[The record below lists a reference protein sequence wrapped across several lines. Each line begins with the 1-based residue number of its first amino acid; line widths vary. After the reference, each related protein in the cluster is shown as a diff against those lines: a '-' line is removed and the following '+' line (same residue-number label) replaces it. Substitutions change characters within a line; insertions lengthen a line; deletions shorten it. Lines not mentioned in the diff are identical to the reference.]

1 MKHILIIASYGP
13 SLINFRLNLIK
24 ELISKGYKVSVASPK
39 DKFSDNLQKELKDLG
54 VHINIF
60 SLSSVGLNFFKD
72 FKTILEIFRIIQK
85 SKPNIIISYT
95 AKPVIYTGLVL
106 KYFKKIS
113 YFPMI
118 TGLGYAFIHKELIKH
133 KIIKYFITKLYQISL
148 KNSSKIIFQN
158 KDDQSLFSELKI
170 IFQNKD
176 DKDLCKKLKIIKK
189 NNLTKIVNG
198 TGVDL
203 NVYPFSNLPSEPIF
217 LMISRLL
224 VDKGVREY
232 VEAAKIVRSRF
243 SNARF
248 QLAGSLDEN
257 PSGIMVKELQSWIN
271 EGDIE
276 YLGEIKSVQSIL
288 RLCKYY
294 VLPSYREGTPRSTL
308 EALSTGRPIIT
319 TDVPGCRE
327 TVVHDK
333 NGLLIPAR
341 DTSALANAMIRLL
354 EEKEEVIQKMGKESF
369 RIAKSKFEI
378 NKVNDNLFNI
388 MGL

>member
-24 ELISKGYKVSVASPK
+24 KLISNGYKVSVASPK
-39 DKFSDNLQKELKDLG
+39 DRFSDNLQKELKDLG
-54 VHINIF
+54 VNINIF
-60 SLSSVGLNFFKD
+60 SLSSVSLNFFKD
-72 FKTILEIFRIIQK
+72 FKTILKIFRIIQK

-106 KYFKKIS
+106 KFFKKIS
-113 YFPMI
+113 YIPMI
-118 TGLGYAFIHKELIKH
+118 TGLGYAFIHKESIKH
-133 KIIKYFITKLYQISL
+133 KIVKYIITKLYQISL

-158 KDDQSLFSELKI
+158 KDDQSLFAELKI
-170 IFQNKD
+170 IKDQN
-176 DKDLCKKLKIIKK
+176 ISYV
-189 NNLTKIVNG
+189 VNG
-198 TGVDL
+198 SGVDL
-203 NVYPFSNLPSEPIF
+203 NTYPLSDLPSKPVF

-232 VEAAKIVRSRF
+232 VEAAKVVRSRF

-257 PSGIMVKELQSWIN
+257 PSGIMTKELQSWIN
-271 EGDIE
+271 EGYIE

-294 VLPSYREGTPRSTL
+294 VLPSYREGSPRSTL

-327 TVVHDK
+327 TVVHEK

-341 DTSALANAMIRLL
+341 DIASLTNAMIRLL
-354 EEKEEVIQKMGKESF
+354 EEKEEVIQNMAKESF
-369 RIAKSKFEI
+369 LIAKNKFEI
-378 NKVNDNLFNI
+378 NKVNDSLFNI

>member
-24 ELISKGYKVSVASPK
+24 KLISNGYKVSVASPK
-39 DKFSDNLQKELKDLG
+39 DRFSDNLQKELKDLG
-54 VHINIF
+54 VNINIF
-60 SLSSVGLNFFKD
+60 SLSSVSLNFFKD
-72 FKTILEIFRIIQK
+72 FKTILKIFRIIQK

-113 YFPMI
+113 YIPMI
-118 TGLGYAFIHKELIKH
+118 TGLGYAFIHKESIKH
-133 KIIKYFITKLYQISL
+133 KIVKYIITKLYQISL

-158 KDDQSLFSELKI
+158 KDDQSLFAELKI
-170 IFQNKD
+170 IKDQN
-176 DKDLCKKLKIIKK
+176 ISYV
-189 NNLTKIVNG
+189 VNG
-198 TGVDL
+198 SGVDL
-203 NVYPFSNLPSEPIF
+203 NTYPLSDLPSKPVF

-232 VEAAKIVRSRF
+232 VEAAKVVRSRF

-257 PSGIMVKELQSWIN
+257 PSGIMAKELQSWIN
-271 EGDIE
+271 EGYIE

-327 TVVHDK
+327 TVVHEK

-341 DTSALANAMIRLL
+341 DIASLTNAMIRLL
-354 EEKEEVIQKMGKESF
+354 EEKEGVIQNMAKESF
-369 RIAKSKFEI
+369 LIAKNKFEI
-378 NKVNDNLFNI
+378 NKVNDSLFNI

>member
-1 MKHILIIASYGP
+1 MDYINVSGMEGYKKILKHILIIASYGP

-24 ELISKGYKVSVASPK
+24 KLISKGYKVSVASPK
-39 DKFSDNLQKELKDLG
+39 DRFSDNLQKELKDLG
-54 VHINIF
+54 VNINIF
-60 SLSSVGLNFFKD
+60 SLSSVSLNFFKD
-72 FKTILEIFRIIQK
+72 YKTILEIFRIIK
-85 SKPNIIISYT
+85 ISKPNIVISYT

-133 KIIKYFITKLYQISL
+133 KIVKYIITKLYQISL

-158 KDDQSLFSELKI
+158 KDDQSLFLELKI
-170 IFQNKD
+170 IKDQNTS
-176 DKDLCKKLKIIKK
+176 
-189 NNLTKIVNG
+189 NVVNG
-198 TGVDL
+198 SGVDL
-203 NVYPFSNLPSEPIF
+203 NTYPLSDLPSKPVF

-224 VDKGVREY
+224 VDKGVREF

-257 PSGIMVKELQSWIN
+257 PSSITAKELQSWIN
-271 EGDIE
+271 EKHIE
-276 YLGEIKSVQSIL
+276 YLGEIKSVQPIL

-294 VLPSYREGTPRSTL
+294 VLPSYREGIPRSTL

-327 TVVHDK
+327 TVVHEK

-341 DTSALANAMIRLL
+341 DIASLTNAMIRLL
-354 EEKEEVIQKMGKESF
+354 EEKEEVIQNMGKESF
-369 RIAKSKFEI
+369 LIAKNKFEV
-378 NKVNDNLFNI
+378 NKVNDSLFNI
-388 MGL
+388 MRL

>member
-24 ELISKGYKVSVASPK
+24 KLISKGYKVSVASPK
-39 DKFSDNLQKELKDLG
+39 DRFSDDLQKELKDLG
-54 VHINIF
+54 VNINIF
-60 SLSSVGLNFFKD
+60 SLSSVSLNFFKD
-72 FKTILEIFRIIQK
+72 FKTILKIFRIIQK

-113 YFPMI
+113 YIPMI
-118 TGLGYAFIHKELIKH
+118 TGLGYAFIHKESIKH
-133 KIIKYFITKLYQISL
+133 KIVKYIITKLYQISL

-158 KDDQSLFSELKI
+158 KDDQSLFAELKI
-170 IFQNKD
+170 IKDQN
-176 DKDLCKKLKIIKK
+176 ISYV
-189 NNLTKIVNG
+189 VNG
-198 TGVDL
+198 SGVDL
-203 NVYPFSNLPSEPIF
+203 NTYPLSDLPSKPVF

-232 VEAAKIVRSRF
+232 VEAAKVVRSRF

-248 QLAGSLDEN
+248 QLVGSLDEN
-257 PSGIMVKELQSWIN
+257 PSGIMAKELQSWIN
-271 EGDIE
+271 EGYIE

-327 TVVHDK
+327 TVVHEK

-341 DTSALANAMIRLL
+341 DIASLTNAMIRLL
-354 EEKEEVIQKMGKESF
+354 EEKEEVIQNMAKESF
-369 RIAKSKFEI
+369 LIAKNKFEI
-378 NKVNDNLFNI
+378 NKVNDSLFNI

>member
-24 ELISKGYKVSVASPK
+24 KLISKGYKVSVASPK
-39 DKFSDNLQKELKDLG
+39 DRFSDNLQKELKDLG
-54 VHINIF
+54 VNINIF
-60 SLSSVGLNFFKD
+60 SLSSVSLNFFKD
-72 FKTILEIFRIIQK
+72 FKTILKIFRIIQK

-113 YFPMI
+113 YIPMI
-118 TGLGYAFIHKELIKH
+118 TGLGYAFIHKESIKH
-133 KIIKYFITKLYQISL
+133 KIVKYIITKLYQISL

-158 KDDQSLFSELKI
+158 KDDQSLFAELKI
-170 IFQNKD
+170 IKDQN
-176 DKDLCKKLKIIKK
+176 ISYV
-189 NNLTKIVNG
+189 VNG
-198 TGVDL
+198 SGVDL
-203 NVYPFSNLPSEPIF
+203 NTYPLSDLPSKPVF

-232 VEAAKIVRSRF
+232 VEAAKVVRSRF

-257 PSGIMVKELQSWIN
+257 PSGIMAKELQSWIN
-271 EGDIE
+271 EGYIE

-294 VLPSYREGTPRSTL
+294 VFPSYREGTPRSTL

-327 TVVHDK
+327 TVVHEK

-341 DTSALANAMIRLL
+341 DIASLTNAMIRLL
-354 EEKEEVIQKMGKESF
+354 EEKEEVIQNMARESF
-369 RIAKSKFEI
+369 LIAKNKFEI
-378 NKVNDNLFNI
+378 NKVNDSLFNI

>member
-1 MKHILIIASYGP
+1 MEGYKKILKHILIIASYGP

-24 ELISKGYKVSVASPK
+24 KLISKGYKVSVASPK
-39 DKFSDNLQKELKDLG
+39 DRFSDNLQKELKDLG
-54 VHINIF
+54 VNINIF
-60 SLSSVGLNFFKD
+60 SLSSVSLNFFKD
-72 FKTILEIFRIIQK
+72 YKTILEIFRIIK
-85 SKPNIIISYT
+85 ISKPNIVISYT

-133 KIIKYFITKLYQISL
+133 KIVKYIITKLYQISL

-158 KDDQSLFSELKI
+158 KDDQSLFLELKI
-170 IFQNKD
+170 IKDQNTS
-176 DKDLCKKLKIIKK
+176 
-189 NNLTKIVNG
+189 NVVNG
-198 TGVDL
+198 SGVDL
-203 NVYPFSNLPSEPIF
+203 NTYPLSDLPSKPVF

-224 VDKGVREY
+224 VDKGVREF

-257 PSGIMVKELQSWIN
+257 PSSITAKELQSWIN
-271 EGDIE
+271 EKHIE
-276 YLGEIKSVQSIL
+276 YLGEIKSVQPIL

-294 VLPSYREGTPRSTL
+294 VLPSYREGIPRSTL

-319 TDVPGCRE
+319 TDVSGCRE
-327 TVVHDK
+327 TVVHEK

-341 DTSALANAMIRLL
+341 DIASLTNAMIRLL
-354 EEKEEVIQKMGKESF
+354 EEKEEVIQNMGKESF
-369 RIAKSKFEI
+369 LIAKNKFEV
-378 NKVNDNLFNI
+378 NKVNDSLFNI
-388 MGL
+388 MRL

>member
-24 ELISKGYKVSVASPK
+24 KLISKGYKVSIASPK
-39 DKFSDNLQKELKDLG
+39 DRFSDNLQKELKDLG
-54 VHINIF
+54 VNINIF
-60 SLSSVGLNFFKD
+60 SLSSVSLNFFKD
-72 FKTILEIFRIIQK
+72 FKTILKIFRIIQK

-118 TGLGYAFIHKELIKH
+118 TGLGYAFIHKELIKY
-133 KIIKYFITKLYQISL
+133 KIVKYIITKLYQISL

-158 KDDQSLFSELKI
+158 KDDQSLFLELKI
-170 IFQNKD
+170 IKDQNTS
-176 DKDLCKKLKIIKK
+176 
-189 NNLTKIVNG
+189 NVVNG
-198 TGVDL
+198 SGVDL
-203 NVYPFSNLPSEPIF
+203 NTYPLSDLPSKPVF

-224 VDKGVREY
+224 VDKGVREF

-257 PSGIMVKELQSWIN
+257 PSSITAKELQSWIN
-271 EGDIE
+271 EKHIE
-276 YLGEIKSVQSIL
+276 YLGEIKSVQPIL

-319 TDVPGCRE
+319 TDVSGCRE
-327 TVVHDK
+327 TVVHEK

-341 DTSALANAMIRLL
+341 DIASLTNAMIRLL
-354 EEKEEVIQKMGKESF
+354 EEKEEVIQNMGKESF
-369 RIAKSKFEI
+369 LIAKNKFEV
-378 NKVNDNLFNI
+378 NKVNDSLFNI
-388 MGL
+388 MRL